1 MDAVLKHWKI
11 FCFDDFTGNPKVLR
25 NPCIWPAKIRKCL
38 SDFSMKER
46 VPASAGCLPGMRE
59 MSGAAEKRTGGCN

>member
-25 NPCIWPAKIRKCL
+25 NPCIWPY
-38 SDFSMKER
+38 
-46 VPASAGCLPGMRE
+46 
-59 MSGAAEKRTGGCN
+59 EKRKWARYRKKRTVELRSESFWYFSVVNGDFFSYSIL

>member
-25 NPCIWPAKIRKCL
+25 NPCIWPVKKKMGPIQEESWKLGWFRIL
-38 SDFSMKER
+38 QN
-46 VPASAGCLPGMRE
+46 G
-59 MSGAAEKRTGGCN
+59 EKMVRDT